1 MAKVRVKTLNFT
13 RLKKKL
19 LQAPIELRREVSGLL
34 ATGAAAVEA
43 DVKRDIEHGTK
54 TGRMYVRKGVKY
66 RASAPGQAPAYAT
79 GSLFRTIKTKV
90 SNAAKPNAKL
100 VADGVYRLME
110 FGTRLMAARPAFLPA
125 WQRHKAPIA
134 RKVETESKNIFRKFK
149 V

>member
-34 ATGAAAVEA
+34 ATGAATVEA
-43 DVKRDIEHGTK
+43 DVKREIEHGTK
-54 TGRMYVRKGVKY
+54 TGRIYVRKGVRY
-66 RASAPGQAPAYAT
+66 RASAPGQAPAFAT

-134 RKVETESKNIFRKFK
+134 AKVEAGSKSIFRKFK